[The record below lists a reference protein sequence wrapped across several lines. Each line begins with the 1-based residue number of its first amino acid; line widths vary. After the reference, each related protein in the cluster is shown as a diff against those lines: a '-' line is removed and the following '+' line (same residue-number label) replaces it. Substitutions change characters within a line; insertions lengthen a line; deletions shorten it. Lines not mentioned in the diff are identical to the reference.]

1 MSVSSSPGLN
11 DLMEDRIARRDWYV
25 APIIAL
31 LYPYL
36 LMGYDTMRVSITQ
49 GGGVFS
55 WLGAGLMLLI
65 AIVLPLS
72 GLLTATRLGKL
83 ANPSAADVLAR
94 RVAFLG
100 VAVAPMFT
108 LTGVVFLLLGKPTWD
123 VGFLTFL
130 WAALIVMISFADRTP
145 LPRQPERQQCH
156 ANMRRWHGVAALVAV
171 VYLCFH
177 FSNHLFGLI
186 GADAHMAVM
195 KVLRVVYRSPLI
207 EPVLIASFLFL
218 VGSGAYMAWR
228 MTRRPAD
235 AIRSFQIAGGV
246 FLIFAVISHINAV
259 LYLARVYFNIDT
271 DWGFAVGAP
280 AGLLHDAW
288 NIRLLPYYLLAV
300 FFVIAHAF
308 CGLRGVMLAHRVS
321 ERTATRVLVGGIVF
335 SAVVAVTIILAM
347 AGLRIHFV

>member
-1 MSVSSSPGLN
+1 MS
-11 DLMEDRIARRDWYV
+11 ARTDWY
-25 APIIAL
+25 AGPMIAL
-31 LYPYL
+31 VYPYL
-36 LMGYDTMRVSITQ
+36 LMGYDAMRVSISQ
-49 GGGVFS
+49 GGGFWS

-65 AIVLPLS
+65 AIVLPLW

-83 ANPSAADVLAR
+83 HQPSAADVLAR
-94 RVAFLG
+94 RVAFVS

-108 LTGVVFLLLGKPTWD
+108 LTGVLFLLLGKPAWD
-123 VGFLTFL
+123 VGFLTFM
-130 WAALIVMISFADRTP
+130 WAALMVMISFADRTP
-145 LPRQPERQQCH
+145 LPRQPEPQSSH
-156 ANMRRWHGVAALVAV
+156 ANMRRWHGVAAALAV

-177 FSNHLFGLI
+177 FSNHLVGLI
-186 GADAHMAVM
+186 GADAHLAVM

-207 EPVLIASFLFL
+207 EPLLIATFLFL

-246 FLIFAVISHINAV
+246 FLIFAVISHVNAV
-259 LYLARVYFNIDT
+259 LYLARSYFNIET

-308 CGLRGVMLAHRVS
+308 CGLRGVMIAHRVN
-321 ERTATRVLVGGIVF
+321 ETTATRVLVAGIVF
-335 SAVVAVTIILAM
+335 SALVAVTIILAM
-347 AGLRIHFV
+347 AGLRIHFE